1 MNQDQSPQQPIMR
14 RQSFLSKLQSVE
26 TVQETRKIDLE
37 ALRAKQRARHCDN
50 AVRSSKYTWYNF
62 VPRNLYAQ
70 FRKLSNFYFLIIAFM
85 QTIDK
90 ISISD
95 GKAAMAPPLAFV
107 IFVSMFKDGYEDY
120 VRHKEDDKENNQKAL
135 VYDRDTNAFKPVPW

>member
-1 MNQDQSPQQPIMR
+1 MLN
-14 RQSFLSKLQSVE
+14 KLKGGE
-26 TVQETRKIDLE
+26 TVGQTRLVDLE
-37 ALRAKQRARHCDN
+37 HLKGGSRHCEN
-50 AVRSSKYTWYNF
+50 AIRSSKYTWYNF

-70 FRKLSNFYFLIIAFM
+70 FRKLSNFYFLLIAFM
-85 QTIDK
+85 QTIEK

-120 VRHKEDDKENNQKAL
+120 VRHKEDDKENTQKAL
-135 VYDRDTNAFKPVPW
+135 VFDRAKNAFVPMQW